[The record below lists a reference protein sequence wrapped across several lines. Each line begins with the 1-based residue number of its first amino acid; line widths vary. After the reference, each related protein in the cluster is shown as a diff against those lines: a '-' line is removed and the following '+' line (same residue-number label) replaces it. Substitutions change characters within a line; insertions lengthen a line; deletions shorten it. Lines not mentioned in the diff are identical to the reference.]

1 MKYGIQILILMLL
14 TTFYLAANEL
24 SIYSVSAQD
33 KKAKLLGPDAN
44 LQLVVYNS
52 DLQDMT
58 REVVYTSA
66 PDNLISIS
74 DSGKVIPLGNGDV
87 TITATNDKG
96 LTGKLDLVVERFET
110 PQPINFPN
118 EIVPLFTKHG
128 CNGGGCHGK
137 SEGQNGFKLS
147 LLGFEPTEDFEYLV
161 KESRGRRLF
170 PAAPEH
176 SLLLRKGAG
185 DLPHGGGARFEHDS
199 WDYKA
204 IVRWMEQGMPY
215 GSPDDPILE
224 KISVFPDS
232 RIVDPGGKQ
241 QLAVTAYYS
250 DGSVRDITGIATYE
264 SNQKEMGEVDQ
275 NGLVT
280 MSTGET
286 GDMAVMIRYQEQ
298 VSVFQATIPLGIPI
312 ESFPI
317 AKNVIDEKVFAKL
330 KTLGLPTSEICDD
343 STFLRRTSL
352 DIAGRLPTLEETD
365 KYLNSDNPNKRSEW
379 IDSLLSTTDYAEFF
393 ANKWSSILRNKR
405 KADTYTRGTQAFHE
419 WIRQS
424 FHINKPYNQFVTEL
438 VTARGEI
445 SHNPA
450 TAWFRNVT
458 DQKERLQDTAQV
470 LLGVRLQCAE
480 CHHHPYEKWS
490 QQDYYGF
497 SAFFSRIGK
506 KKTDMPGEEAV
517 FHNVGLATAKHPKT
531 GQNIKP
537 TPLGGDELDIL
548 AEDDPRD
555 DLASWITDEKNP
567 FFAPMLVNRY
577 WKHFFNRAIVEP
589 EDDMRV
595 TNPPTNPELLQAL
608 SNQFISTG
616 YDIKDLIRTICNST
630 TYQLSAIPNEHNAGD
645 RQNYSRYYPKRLP
658 AEVLLD
664 SIDRMTGSPTSFA
677 GQLPGTR
684 AVALPDDSYNSSSYF
699 LTVFGRPE
707 MDSACEC
714 ERAQGA
720 SLAQTLHLLNSKN
733 IQDKL
738 SGAGGNA
745 QKLTSQKE
753 RVNEDK
759 ITELY
764 KLAFSRNPKDDEMKT
779 AIGYIK
785 KKTEQ
790 IENDANKKEDS
801 IKMAYEDL
809 VWALLNTKEF
819 LFNH

>member
-1 MKYGIQILILMLL
+1 MKYGIQILIGMLL

-424 FHINKPYNQFVTEL
+424 FHINKPYNQFVSEL

>member
-1 MKYGIQILILMLL
+1 MKYGIQILIWMLL

-24 SIYSVSAQD
+24 RIYSVSAQD

-74 DSGKVIPLGNGDV
+74 DSGKVMPLGNGDV

-96 LTGKLDLVVERFET
+96 LAGKLDLVVERFET

-330 KTLGLPTSEICDD
+330 KTLGLPTSQICDD

-424 FHINKPYNQFVTEL
+424 FHINKPYNQFVSEL

>member
-1 MKYGIQILILMLL
+1 MKYGIQILIWMLL
-14 TTFYLAANEL
+14 NTFYLAANEL

-74 DSGKVIPLGNGDV
+74 DSGKVMPLGNGDV

-215 GSPDDPILE
+215 GSPDDPILK

-365 KYLNSDNPNKRSEW
+365 KYSNSDNPNKRSEW
-379 IDSLLSTTDYAEFF
+379 IDFLLSTTDYAEFF

-424 FHINKPYNQFVTEL
+424 FHINKPYNQFVSEL

>member
-1 MKYGIQILILMLL
+1 MKYGIQILIWMLL

-66 PDNLISIS
+66 PDNLVSIS
-74 DSGKVIPLGNGDV
+74 DSGKVMPLGNGDV

-424 FHINKPYNQFVTEL
+424 FHINKPYNQFVSEL

-595 TNPPTNPELLQAL
+595 TNPPTNPELLQDL

>member
-1 MKYGIQILILMLL
+1 MKYGIQILIWMLL

-58 REVVYTSA
+58 REVVYSSS

-74 DSGKVIPLGNGDV
+74 DSGKVMPLGNGDV

-170 PAAPEH
+170 PAAPKH

-517 FHNVGLATAKHPKT
+517 FHNVGLATAKNPKT
-531 GQNIKP
+531 GQNVKP

>member
-1 MKYGIQILILMLL
+1 MKYGIQILIWMLL

-74 DSGKVIPLGNGDV
+74 DSGKVMPLGNGDV

>member
-1 MKYGIQILILMLL
+1 MKYGIQILIWMLL

-74 DSGKVIPLGNGDV
+74 DSGKVMPLGNGDV

-215 GSPDDPILE
+215 GSPDDPILQ

-424 FHINKPYNQFVTEL
+424 FHINKPYNQFVSEL

-738 SGAGGNA
+738 SGAGSNA